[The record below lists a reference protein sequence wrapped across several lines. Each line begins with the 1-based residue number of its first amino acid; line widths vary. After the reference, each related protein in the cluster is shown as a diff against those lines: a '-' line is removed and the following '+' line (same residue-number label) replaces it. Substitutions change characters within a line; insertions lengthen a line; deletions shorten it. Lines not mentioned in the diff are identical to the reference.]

1 MYIYLDIETSGV
13 EDRDEIISL
22 AIIYEEKISYNLV
35 HPAKKVKPSAMAIH
49 HITNEMLKDAHS
61 IKECE
66 TYKLL
71 SELNTKENTLVVHN
85 ANFVE
90 KMLAKIPF
98 TFEGDVVDTKKAV
111 SSLIQ
116 ECEQVDLQFL
126 RYELKLY
133 REEQEVAKQLGV
145 SIYPH
150 HALSD
155 ALHIKLLH
163 NYLQAEFS
171 DDKLNNTSKEVILIH
186 RLTFGKYRN
195 RHIEDIARKDPAYL
209 RWILNDLI
217 DIDEDLRYSVEYYLN
232 EVSL

>member
-1 MYIYLDIETSGV
+1 MYVYLDIETSGV

-22 AIIYEEKISYNLV
+22 AIIYKQQTSYSLI

-49 HITNEMLKDAHS
+49 HITNEMLKDAS
-61 IKECE
+61 AIKECE
-66 TYKLL
+66 TYKIL

-90 KMLAKIPF
+90 KMLSKIPF
-98 TFEGDVVDTKKAV
+98 IFEGNVIDTKKAV
-111 SSLIQ
+111 STLIQ
-116 ECEQVDLQFL
+116 ECEQLDLQFL

-133 REEQEVAKQLGV
+133 RDEKEVAKQLD
-145 SIYPH
+145 ITITPH

-163 NYLQAEFS
+163 NYLQNEFS
-171 DDKLNNTSKEVILIH
+171 DDILNNTSKEVSLIH